1 MSELLIGI
9 LSLTGIVIS
18 LFLLKYILST
28 LKKMKSMQAIQQA
41 QQAQA
46 EQQLEDT
53 RLSATQSIKVIAQ
66 CMLDEQ
72 IELSEGC
79 IRIKVLLDHVAP
91 EFHKDPYFK
100 IFTQVYEATQHMPTH
115 EARKEADKKLIMKLD
130 LERLTLEDEHKEA
143 ILSASRQLLSRL
155 T

>member
-28 LKKMKSMQAIQQA
+28 LKKMKSMQAIQQT
-41 QQAQA
+41 QETQA
-46 EQQLEDT
+46 EQQFEDT

-91 EFHKDPYFK
+91 EFHDDPYFK
-100 IFTQVYEATQHMPTH
+100 VFAQVYEATRHMPTH
-115 EARKEADKKLIMKLD
+115 EARKQADKKLIMRLD
-130 LERLTLEDEHKEA
+130 LERMTLEEDNEEA